1 MSRHSVATFPRLA
14 PLLAVTLWAHERL
27 LALHPA
33 SFRREFA
40 TSIQQVFRQT
50 CLDAYHAGGSLGV
63 ARLWLPALGD
73 LLYGALAEHAA
84 LLTLSLKGS
93 AHMLQYRRSASMIFA
108 AFIAFVIV
116 GIGFQKSSEDIMKS
130 ALPTT
135 YPLLAVSYYAM
146 MAGAIVALLAVLIG
160 GIPIAL
166 AALRYALANRRRDI
180 LARFM
185 VPPIALLVILADV
198 FVVVSFNIGGNTA
211 ATIHTPARFAGIG
224 SVVVLFILGAAA
236 SVYAVLDAIARSDI
250 NERLLRFALLP
261 GVLATVAMIVM
272 AVANLVWSFS
282 LWQHAPDLFW
292 GNDGILATSTLVGIV
307 VQALVMV
314 VATIVAIRALLQGF
328 SARGATPQTRLVF
341 RISSFV

>member
-1 MSRHSVATFPRLA
+1 MSRHSVATFPRLS

-40 TSIQQVFRQT
+40 TSIQQVFRQS

-93 AHMLQYRRSASMIFA
+93 SHMPQYRRSASMIFA

-160 GIPIAL
+160 GVPIAL
-166 AALRYALANRRRDI
+166 AALRYALANRRLDI

-185 VPPIALLVILADV
+185 VPLVALLVILADV
-198 FVVVSFNIGGNTA
+198 FVVVSLNIGGNTA

-314 VATIVAIRALLQGF
+314 VATIIAIRALIQGF
-328 SARGATPQTRLVF
+328 SARGATPQLA
-341 RISSFV
+341 

>member
-1 MSRHSVATFPRLA
+1 MRSIRPAFGVNLPPQSSRCSAK
-14 PLLAVTLWAHERL
+14 
-27 LALHPA
+27 
-33 SFRREFA
+33 
-40 TSIQQVFRQT
+40 T

-160 GIPIAL
+160 GIPIAF

-198 FVVVSFNIGGNTA
+198 FVVVSLNIGGNTA

-224 SVVVLFILGAAA
+224 SVVRPLH
-236 SVYAVLDAIARSDI
+236 SWRSRQ
-250 NERLLRFALLP
+250 RLCGTRR
-261 GVLATVAMIVM
+261 
-272 AVANLVWSFS
+272 
-282 LWQHAPDLFW
+282 H
-292 GNDGILATSTLVGIV
+292 
-307 VQALVMV
+307 
-314 VATIVAIRALLQGF
+314 R
-328 SARGATPQTRLVF
+328 PQRYQ
-341 RISSFV
+341 